1 MTETIAP
8 EAARL
13 PQPAGIGSKYRGLAA
28 ACASPLCR
36 AALWVVLVALA
47 GLSVWYAT
55 SGPWSGMD
63 LGIYRAGGDAVLHGD
78 RLYDASFQ
86 ASHALNFTYPPFAA
100 LLFTPLSSLSP
111 AAALALWTWVS
122 IIAAGALI
130 AASFIAARRSALPR
144 LALLYVTL
152 AGGMAATF
160 LSPVRYCL
168 ELGQVGIFLVIACV
182 CDVALPRTRWPR
194 GLLVGL
200 AAALKMTPAL
210 FIVYFAIVRDWK
222 ALRTSVATV
231 VACWG
236 VTALVVPHDSWAYF
250 VQGMAFD
257 DRRVGLARDH
267 LNESLN
273 GLWHRVPVSSPTLWW
288 LASAFLLLAFGLWR
302 AAAASRHGNRLAA
315 AVIVGLLSDLVAPIS
330 WLHHAIWVLP
340 ALVLLFVANR
350 PRRLVALGAAAIALE
365 ILLIPQEIFVG
376 LHFATRGPLVEVY
389 VVMFVAFVMLLPI
402 RSTLAPGES
411 PSRFRLLRGSDDI
424 HHST

>member
-8 EAARL
+8 EAAG
-13 PQPAGIGSKYRGLAA
+13 PPASAGTAFRYRDLAMVF
-28 ACASPLCR
+28 ASPLCR
-36 AALWVVLVALA
+36 AALWAVLVALA

-55 SGPWSGMD
+55 IGPWGGMD

-78 RLYDASFQ
+78 RLYGASFQ
-86 ASHALNFTYPPFAA
+86 VSHALNFTYPPFAA
-100 LLFTPLSSLSP
+100 LLFTPLSLLSP

-122 IIAAGALI
+122 IIAAGVLI
-130 AASFIAARRSALPR
+130 AASFVAARRSALPR
-144 LALLYVTL
+144 LALLYVIL

-160 LSPVRYCL
+160 LSPVHYCL
-168 ELGQVGIFLVIACV
+168 ELGQVGIFLVLACI

-200 AAALKMTPAL
+200 VAALKMTPGL

-236 VTALVVPHDSWAYF
+236 VTALVVPRDSWAYF

-273 GLWHRVPVSSPTLWW
+273 GLWHRVPVPSPTLWW
-288 LASAFLLLAFGLWR
+288 LGSALLLLAFGLWR
-302 AAAASRHGNRLAA
+302 AAVASRGGNRLAA

-340 ALVLLFVANR
+340 ALVLLFVGNH
-350 PRRLVALGAAAIALE
+350 PRRLLALGAAAVALE
-365 ILLIPQEIFVG
+365 ILLTPQETFVG
-376 LHFATRGPLVEVY
+376 LQFYTRGLLVEVY
-389 VVMFVAFVMLLPI
+389 VVMFVALVSLLPI
-402 RSTLAPGES
+402 RSA
-411 PSRFRLLRGSDDI
+411 RQ
-424 HHST
+424 